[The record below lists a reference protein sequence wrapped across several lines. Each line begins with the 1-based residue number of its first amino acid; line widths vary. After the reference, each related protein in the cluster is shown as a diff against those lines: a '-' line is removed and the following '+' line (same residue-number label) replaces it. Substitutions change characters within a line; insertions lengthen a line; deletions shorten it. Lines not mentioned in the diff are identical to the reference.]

1 MTKNRARI
9 RAAKA
14 IAASSNVRH
23 PDASYLA
30 DHRKLRLPDGTVH
43 DFAQGPLRVS
53 GNDIG
58 TARAQAGFIRSRA
71 EEKRWVIA
79 HVSADNLSL
88 LELIPERPCLAFIVG
103 AGTPASTQAAE
114 LVSGAHLDLN
124 IVIIDESYDPVYL
137 SAFPS
142 SQPGPAPV
150 LITGRAGSG
159 RNADLLARAK
169 AANTA
174 RESLAALGVPQ
185 AAQEFAT
192 HASGL
197 FLITGTTGQG
207 KTTTGAALLRRA
219 HCDTGHG
226 AAAIMLSS
234 EMVLAD
240 YPGVKIYE
248 ADCEG
253 DMTPAIRAAVDNGS
267 KIIFVDGLR
276 DVESIEATLDAALS
290 GALVFATMHTQASGA
305 AQRLLDAFPDSGN
318 VKIRAKVQLALRGVL
333 EQVLVRRAGD
343 RPGRVL
349 ATEVWLESD
358 DGEDGIMSPAIT
370 LRESLENLVEQGTI
384 DPQSMEKAML
394 HRW

>member
-9 RAAKA
+9 RAAKTL
-14 IAASSNVRH
+14 AASSDIRH

-30 DHRKLRLPDGTVH
+30 DHRKLRLPDGTIH
-43 DFAQGPLRVS
+43 DFAQGPLRLS
-53 GNDIG
+53 ENDIG
-58 TARAQAGFIRSRA
+58 TARAQAGFIRGRA

-79 HVSADNLSL
+79 HVSTDNLSL
-88 LELIPERPCLAFIVG
+88 LDLIPERPCLAFIVG

-124 IVIIDESYDPVYL
+124 IVIIDESYDPIYL
-137 SAFPS
+137 KAFPS
-142 SQPGPAPV
+142 SEPGAAPV

-185 AAQEFAT
+185 AAQEFAS

-197 FLITGTTGQG
+197 FLVTGTTGQG
-207 KTTTGAALLRRA
+207 KTSTGAALLRRA
-219 HCDTGHG
+219 HCDTGLS

-248 ADCEG
+248 ADYE
-253 DMTPAIRAAVDNGS
+253 DDTAPRIRAAVADGA
-267 KIIFVDGLR
+267 KIIFVEGLY
-276 DVESIEATLDAALS
+276 DAESIEAALDAALG

-305 AQRLLDAFPDSGN
+305 AQRLLDAFPNSGN

-333 EQVLVRRAGD
+333 EQVLVRKAGD
-343 RPGRVL
+343 QPGRVL
-349 ATEVWLESD
+349 ASEVWLESD
-358 DGEDGIMSPAIT
+358 DVLSPAIT
-370 LRESLENLVEQGTI
+370 LKESLDGLVEEGTI
-384 DPQSMEKAML
+384 DPQSAEKAML